1 MGWDGENSS
10 ADTIKE
16 WDGTA
21 FREVATPI
29 GVPSG
34 GEFGQALANS
44 TLASPYQISFP
55 RNVIT
60 TDGTDL
66 LISNGPTIAPA
77 VGGPAPDDP
86 GVAYAPD
93 GVTYKSFS
101 YPDAGYSVSHVLTVN
116 GLIWA
121 IVEDRT
127 TRDLW
132 WHQLTISGDSVLYS
146 GSRIA
151 LTRPGG
157 TQQTELWGGTVSG
170 TRVYLA
176 FGDAAGRLVRYDGTT
191 TPPTPVVNSP
201 DALSDPLS
209 PRPVMF
215 HDPVLGRLYHAGTTG
230 LIAFDENTLLY
241 VGSLHWGYAAQAFPV
256 LNGQLIK
263 APIYGFASDGTKAC
277 FIATRNVDDTQVLY
291 YVDAIDL
298 VSNVTEATLG
308 YNGFAQGLAVDLAN
322 NLAVATTN
330 SFGSPT
336 YVYVDLTNLGAYSS
350 NNFPVLG
357 TNNGDMTS
365 ANTTQSAVGSFVAGK
380 FVFPFNAAA
389 DSSGPYEYPV
399 YLIDWDGVTLSI
411 DTLGKA
417 GVLDWVAPDEIL
429 MEAPLPSDI
438 HVDVDTG
445 SDDNDGLTSGTAL
458 ATLGEARRR
467 IGDKNGDVTIW
478 LWGAVGTTYTIT
490 YDNDLDRLWH
500 APRKGYGS
508 LTIRSTVT
516 ETVATLNA
524 TAYDNQIFL
533 VSQTPGMEEYDGNF
547 IALGS
552 DQPMD
557 NNDGIVLRS
566 DTGFA
571 GMIWT
576 SYPAFLPS
584 PNTLTIWRPGIIL
597 DFGSPAP
604 FHGGNST
611 IGGIVE
617 LINLRFNP
625 TKVEGGGLS
634 LKWVQVGSTQYWT
647 NVAFTNTSRVLFGGS
662 QYFEDCT
669 THGSSSLGF
678 LDQCVFGTPEFYRCG
693 AAGVSGT
700 FSQGSPFQIWNARM
714 YVTDIHSSDMV
725 LNYIVCTGDI
735 LGEVHNS
742 NISMS
747 VRPVQI
753 RNISLL
759 SRSSLNLTVD
769 DLPSTAMGIYSG
781 STAVGYVY
789 LRDSRMNVTWNNNP
803 NPTLFGLPNMENSHV
818 RVNKDI
824 SAAVGVPQLSFSNST
839 DGYLLADGSFIGRE
853 NSVTTQASAVGK
865 NSSGAFTNYVSSRG
879 PIDRQDHYGPI
890 LDGDAGTYS
899 FTLPANREFTV
910 KVLVAGSSNASPSV
924 RYAVAYLVKG
934 STDGGSVISSSE
946 AIQWGSTD
954 DDLTIDPLSDIA
966 VTFGD
971 SGLDLQVTVANNIG
985 SNLRLTA
992 SVYFEPEHFTAP
1004 TPPDPLLTPNPT
1016 LDAYSGLTF
1025 LYDYSGFDTTVPGKW
1040 DPNVGLGT
1048 YPVKT
1053 LSGYTGNWASSGWPA
1068 SLAAMRNSLAST
1080 VSGIQTFVAI
1090 GQFPSALVTARCI
1103 FSLTTGFTAGP
1114 SIQGIGVQSGNLV
1127 ALTDSG
1133 TITLLALDPGY
1144 VDSSFVLAL
1153 RLVSGDW
1160 YVSLRCNGN
1169 HDTNA
1174 GADVFTAAT
1183 NLDTIT
1189 IGARGDLAQTWGT
1202 FVAEVGGYTTAH
1214 TNGDLALIS
1223 ADAGAE
1229 YGIF

>member
-10 ADTIKE
+10 ADTIKQ

-21 FREVATPI
+21 YREIDTPVS
-29 GVPSG
+29 VPSG
-34 GEFGQALANS
+34 GRAGEIVTQLPSAS
-44 TLASPYQISFP
+44 TDELSFP

-60 TDGTDL
+60 TNDTDL
-66 LISNGPTIAPA
+66 LISCGPTVAPA
-77 VGGPAPDDP
+77 TTSGAPDAP
-86 GVAYAPD
+86 GVAYAAD
-93 GVTYKSFS
+93 GLYWKFFA
-101 YPDAGYSVSHVLTVN
+101 YPDAGYSVSCVLYAGGN
-116 GLIWA
+116 IWA
-121 IVEDRT
+121 VVEDRS

-132 WHQLTISGDSVLYS
+132 WHQITIVDGDVVWT
-146 GSRIA
+146 GSR
-151 LTRPGG
+151 TSMERPGG
-157 TQQTELWGGTVSG
+157 GQQTTFFNGYASG
-170 TRVYLA
+170 TRIYIS
-176 FGDAAGRLVRYDGTT
+176 FDDANGRLIRYDATT
-191 TPPTPVVNSP
+191 SPPTPVVNSP
-201 DALSDPLS
+201 DALSFGLGPDGAM
-209 PRPVMF
+209 V
-215 HDPVLGRLYHAGTTG
+215 HDGVAGRLYHSSSLG
-230 LIAFDENTLLY
+230 LAVFDEDALTY
-241 VGSLHWGYAAQAFPV
+241 VGTLHWGYDGQPHPTI
-256 LNGQLIK
+256 NGITLTT
-263 APIYGFASDGTKAC
+263 PYYGFATDGTTAY
-277 FIATRNVDDTQVLY
+277 FTAINSGNNQVTLFK
-291 YVDAIDL
+291 VDATDL
-298 VSNVTEATLG
+298 VSNPSTVSITVG
-308 YNGFAQGLAVDLAN
+308 VAQGMTA
-322 NLAVATTN
+322 
-330 SFGSPT
+330 
-336 YVYVDLTNLGAYSS
+336 DLTGDRIVMVINDGGTATYYFFTPSFLGGYGS
-350 NNFPVLG
+350 NNFPIEG
-357 TNNGDMTS
+357 TDGSGYIVAQDV
-365 ANTTQSAVGSFVAGK
+365 TQKAQASFVSGK
-380 FVFPFNAAA
+380 H
-389 DSSGPYEYPV
+389 V
-399 YLIDWDGVTLSI
+399 YLTNSAPYGSAPYNYYAYFTENDSFFTTLI
-411 DTLGKA
+411 PYPGLT
-417 GVLDWVAPDEIL
+417 WAPSDEAL
-429 MEAPLPSDI
+429 MEVLLPPDI

-478 LWGAVGTTYTIT
+478 LWGAIGTTYNIT
-490 YDNDLDRLWH
+490 YNDAVDKLWH
-500 APRKGYGS
+500 VPRKGYGK
-508 LTIRSTVT
+508 LTIRSEV
-516 ETVATLNA
+516 VQIIDTLPL
-524 TAYDNQIFL
+524 TGYDNRVFL
-533 VSQTPGMEEYDGNF
+533 TSASPAYEQYDGNF
-547 IALGS
+547 VALGS
-552 DQPMD
+552 AAPMD
-557 NNDGIVLRS
+557 NDDPIILHS
-566 DTGFA
+566 TTGFA
-571 GMIWT
+571 GMIWISDT
-576 SYPAFLPS
+576 SFMPS
-584 PNTLTIWRPGIIL
+584 PATMTIWRPGITL
-597 DFGSPAP
+597 SCDSPAI
-604 FHGGNST
+604 FHCGSSEAGNV
-611 IGGIVE
+611 VE
-617 LINLRFNP
+617 LINLTFIPNL
-625 TKVEGGGLS
+625 VSGSGLTM
-634 LKWVQVGSTQYWT
+634 KWVHVGGTQYWA
-647 NVAFTNTSRVLFGGS
+647 NVAFQDSSRIYFSGN
-662 QYFEDCT
+662 QYFERCT
-669 THGSSSLGF
+669 THSPTSNFGSI
-678 LDQCVFGTPEFYRCG
+678 QHCVFENPEFYGCG
-693 AAGVSGT
+693 LGGIDGT
-700 FSQGSPFQIWNARM
+700 FSQGSPFQISNARM
-714 YVTDIHSSDMV
+714 YVTDIHNSAMV
-725 LNYIVCTGDI
+725 LNYIVCSGNV
-735 LGEVHNS
+735 LGEVYNS
-742 NISMS
+742 NITMEA
-747 VRPVQI
+747 RPIQY

-759 SRSSLNLTVD
+759 SNTRLELEID
-769 DLPSTAMGIYSG
+769 DMPSIAMGIYSG
-781 STAVGYVY
+781 QTAFAYVY
-789 LRDSRMNVTWNNNP
+789 VMRDSRMTVTWNNNP
-803 NPTLFGLPNMENSHV
+803 NPTLFGLPFLENSHV

-971 SGLDLQVTVANNIG
+971 FGLDLQVTVANNIG

-1053 LSGYTGNWASSGWPA
+1053 LSSYTGNWASSGRPA

-1174 GADVFTAAT
+1174 GANVFTAAT

-1189 IGARGDLAQTWGT
+1189 IGARGDLAQTWST

-1214 TNGDLALIS
+1214 TDGDLALIS